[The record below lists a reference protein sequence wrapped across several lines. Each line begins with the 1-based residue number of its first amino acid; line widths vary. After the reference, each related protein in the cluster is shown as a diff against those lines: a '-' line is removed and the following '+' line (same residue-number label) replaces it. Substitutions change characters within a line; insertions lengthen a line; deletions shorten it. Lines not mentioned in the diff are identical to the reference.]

1 MLPPGARLLAAA
13 HVYHAMTEPR
23 PHRPTLSP
31 DAAAAAVQG
40 EVKAGRLDGEAV
52 HAVLTAAGHRIHLT
66 RRNWPAGLSE
76 REVEVLRLV
85 ARGLSKRQIADRL
98 IISPA
103 TADHHIRHIYDKIGV
118 STRAA
123 ATLFALQYDLVH
135 VPDPPSTG

>member
-1 MLPPGARLLAAA
+1 L
-13 HVYHAMTEPR
+13 
-23 PHRPTLSP
+23 
-31 DAAAAAVQG
+31 QG

-52 HAVLTAAGHRIHLT
+52 NAVLAAAGHPIHLA
-66 RRNWPAGLSE
+66 RRSWPAGLSE

-85 ARGLSKRQIADRL
+85 ARGLSKRQIAERL

-123 ATLFALQYDLVH
+123 ATLFALQHDLVRAP
-135 VPDPPSTG
+135 VESGRGYQF